1 MKMLQ
6 AMIRP
11 EKENNVINALENE
24 GIYAMTKWDVVG
36 RGQQHGIQVGSMHYD
51 ELPKVM
57 LMLVI
62 EDDQITKA
70 LAAIKE
76 GAVTG
81 NYGDGK
87 IFVSPVSN
95 TYTVRTGRM
104 LN

>member
-11 EKENNVINALENE
+11 EKEMPVIDALEKE
-24 GIYAMTKWDVVG
+24 GIYAMTKWDVLG

-62 EDDQITKA
+62 EDDQLPNA
-70 LAAIKE
+70 LAAIKA
-76 GAVTG
+76 GGMTG

-87 IFVSPVSN
+87 IFVSSVLNS
-95 TYTVRTGRM
+95 YTVRTGRM
-104 LN
+104 LS